1 MIDYLLLHWKSL
13 LAWLW
18 LVTGIYLALRIIWQQ
33 RAPVATLAWIMILG
47 LVPPV
52 GILIYHFFGPTR
64 VNRQTLRRTRSRI
77 LLASENDMDK
87 LLEGEFSPSV
97 AERQHQR
104 LIEAAC
110 GMPVSSCASIERLRN
125 GDATFSAILQAVADA
140 RQHIHLEYY
149 IFDPDS
155 TGSTLLTALTAK
167 AREGVHVRLLVDGLG
182 SARLLGRRG
191 RKLLH
196 AFTEAGGELAVFH
209 PARLHRM
216 MPFVNLRTHRKILV
230 VDGHIGFTGGINVT
244 DDGCEKQNPETA
256 YRDTH
261 LRMEGAAVRWLQ
273 YTFMQDWVYAS
284 GRHQFEADVF
294 PPQEPGD
301 HAVQVLASGPDSGR
315 EAIHRGMLHAINMAK
330 VRILLTTPYF
340 VPTEPAF
347 YALINAALRGVDVQI
362 MVPMRSDSFLVT
374 WAARSYFGT
383 LRMVGVKIFEY
394 QGKGM
399 LHAKTLVVDTEY
411 SMIGTA
417 NFDNRSFLLNFE
429 NAVVLYGP
437 EMNAQLAA
445 DFADDRS
452 RTRYVTQEI
461 MDQRSQ
467 WHERMLTA
475 FARLL
480 SPLL

>member
-1 MIDYLLLHWKSL
+1 
-13 LAWLW
+13 
-18 LVTGIYLALRIIWQQ
+18 
-33 RAPVATLAWIMILG
+33 
-47 LVPPV
+47 
-52 GILIYHFFGPTR
+52 
-64 VNRQTLRRTRSRI
+64 
-77 LLASENDMDK
+77 
-87 LLEGEFSPSV
+87 
-97 AERQHQR
+97 
-104 LIEAAC
+104 
-110 GMPVSSCASIERLRN
+110 
-125 GDATFSAILQAVADA
+125 
-140 RQHIHLEYY
+140 
-149 IFDPDS
+149 
-155 TGSTLLTALTAK
+155 
-167 AREGVHVRLLVDGLG
+167 
-182 SARLLGRRG
+182 
-191 RKLLH
+191 
-196 AFTEAGGELAVFH
+196 
-209 PARLHRM
+209 
-216 MPFVNLRTHRKILV
+216 
-230 VDGHIGFTGGINVT
+230 
-244 DDGCEKQNPETA
+244 
-256 YRDTH
+256 
-261 LRMEGAAVRWLQ
+261 MEGAAVRWLQ

-374 WAARSYFGT
+374 WAARSYFGA